1 MSVQSVQGRIALE
14 DVFYQNIITYSIQ
27 FLDEMPIEW
36 DVLIIEMTLLG
47 TIIYSAI
54 FVESW
59 VAKRKSHLKE
69 KEDARRTIEFV
80 ASDLRK
86 KIRFIDDSMQHKDFK
101 PFFTDMWD
109 SIILSGKQMVLP
121 FELFENLQHTYSW
134 MKYYNTELEQKGK
147 DNGEAAVMEILAEV
161 KDSIGQSLE
170 LLKADKL

>member
-1 MSVQSVQGRIALE
+1 LKT
-14 DVFYQNIITYSIQ
+14 FNQNIIKYPNQ
-27 FLDEMPIEW
+27 FLDVMPIEW

-59 VAKRKSHLKE
+59 VAKRKLRLKE

-86 KIRFIDDSMQHKDFK
+86 KIRFIDDSMRYKDFK

-109 SIILSGKQMVLP
+109 SILLSGRQMVLP

-134 MKYYNTELEQKGK
+134 MKYYNNELEQRGN
-147 DNGEAAVMEILAEV
+147 DDGEAVVMEILGEV
-161 KDSIGQSLE
+161 KGSIGQSLE
-170 LLKADKL
+170 LLKESRL

>member
-1 MSVQSVQGRIALE
+1 MHLKT
-14 DVFYQNIITYSIQ
+14 FNQNIIKYPNQ
-27 FLDEMPIEW
+27 FLDVMPIEW

-59 VAKRKSHLKE
+59 VAKRKLRLKE

-86 KIRFIDDSMQHKDFK
+86 KIRFIDDSMRYKDFK

-109 SIILSGKQMVLP
+109 SILLSGRQMVLP

-134 MKYYNTELEQKGK
+134 MKYYNNELEQRGN
-147 DNGEAAVMEILAEV
+147 DDGEAVVMEILGEV
-161 KDSIGQSLE
+161 KGSIGQSLE
-170 LLKADKL
+170 LLKESRL